1 MRTDAGTD
9 SDVIPPRVRRRRAL
23 MMLVGSALVST
34 AIVGAYFVLPLS
46 SDLATDTAVE
56 LVLGLTVLAALLAWQ
71 VRAILRSRYPAAQ
84 AVSALVVSVPLF
96 LTLFAMTYYLM
107 GEAEPSTFSEPM
119 TRLDS
124 LYFTVTVFATV
135 GFGDITAVSQG
146 ARAVTMVQMMG
157 GLVLVGLIA
166 RVIFGAVQESRSRR
180 DVGRRK

>member
-1 MRTDAGTD
+1 MRTDADTD
-9 SDVIPPRVRRRRAL
+9 SDVIPPRVRRRRPV
-23 MMLVGSALVST
+23 MMLLGSLLVST

-46 SDLATDTAVE
+46 SDLATATAVE
-56 LVLGLTVLAALLAWQ
+56 LILGLSVIAVLLAWQ
-71 VRAILRSRYPAAQ
+71 ILEILRSPYPAAQ

-124 LYFTVTVFATV
+124 MYFTVTVFATV

-146 ARAVTMVQMMG
+146 ARAVTTVQMMG

-166 RVIFGAVQESRSRR
+166 RVIFGAVQEGRSRR
-180 DVGRRK
+180 DEGRRQ

>member
-1 MRTDAGTD
+1 MRTDAETD
-9 SDVIPPRVRRRRAL
+9 SDVMPPRLRRRRPL
-23 MMLVGSALVST
+23 MMLVGSALVAT
-34 AIVGAYFVLPLS
+34 AIVSAYFVLPLS
-46 SDLATDTAVE
+46 SDLAADTSVE
-56 LVLGLTVLAALLAWQ
+56 LALGLMVLAVLLAWQ
-71 VRAILRSRYPAAQ
+71 VREILRSPYPAAQ

-107 GEAEPSTFSEPM
+107 GDAEPSTFSEPM

-146 ARAVTMVQMMG
+146 ARAVTTVQMMG

-180 DVGRRK
+180 DDGRRK